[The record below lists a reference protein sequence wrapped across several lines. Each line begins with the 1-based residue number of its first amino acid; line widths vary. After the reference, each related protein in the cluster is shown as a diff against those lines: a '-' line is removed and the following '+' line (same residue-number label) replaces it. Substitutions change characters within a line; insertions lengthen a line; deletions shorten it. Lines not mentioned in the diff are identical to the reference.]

1 MKTCD
6 LFKAMGDETRLRIL
20 VVLSEEELCVS
31 ALEKILNLNQS
42 NVSRHL
48 AKLLGAELVMSRRS
62 AQHIHY
68 RLHSDL
74 SSVRPDLYRLLL
86 NLKIHP
92 EFEADLAA
100 LELYHESSRTPE
112 AVEGRETAF
121 FEDDLI

>member
-48 AKLLGAELVMSRRS
+48 AKLLGVELVMSRRS

-68 RLHSDL
+68 RLHCDL
-74 SSVRPDLYRLLL
+74 SSARPDLYRLLL

-100 LELYHESSRTPE
+100 LQLYHGSSPAPE
-112 AVEGRETAF
+112 AATGQSPAF
-121 FEDDLI
+121 SEDDLI